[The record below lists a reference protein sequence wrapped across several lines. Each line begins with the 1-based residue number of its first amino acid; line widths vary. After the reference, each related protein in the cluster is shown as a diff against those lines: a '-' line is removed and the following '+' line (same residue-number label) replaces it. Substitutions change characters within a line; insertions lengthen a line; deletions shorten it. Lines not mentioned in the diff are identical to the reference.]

1 MGGRRL
7 PVFLAAVAIA
17 CLVEGRSAADDRHL
31 DQIEQRVQ
39 DLEQRS
45 QQDARTEHQP
55 WVYTLPAAQL
65 LAIAA
70 FCALWARGTGRDPWL
85 WLVAGLVFNLFALLA
100 VWAKHEDD
108 KKTAKAT
115 QAISPLERLI
125 TGGTSST
132 NIRPS

>member
-1 MGGRRL
+1 MADRFY
-7 PVFLAAVAIA
+7 VVLAAIWIA
-17 CLVEGRSAADDRHL
+17 CLVPGRVSAEDGRLH
-31 DQIEQRVQ
+31 QIEQRVQ

-45 QQDARTEHQP
+45 QQDAGTQHEP
-55 WVYTLPAAQL
+55 WVFTLPAVQL

-85 WLVAGLVFNLFALLA
+85 WLAAGLVFNIFALLA
-100 VWAKHEDD
+100 VWSKHEDD